1 MGWLGVRLA
10 VVYTYRS
17 TYPSHTLH
25 TLIQVY
31 YISRGRLR
39 PANKQ
44 YTGSINND
52 YELNLTDDTDVE
64 LVSLGRTL
72 PWE

>member
-1 MGWLGVRLA
+1 MVWCTHA
-10 VVYTYRS
+10 
-17 TYPSHTLH
+17 HT
-25 TLIQVY
+25 QMY

-44 YTGSINND
+44 YTGSIRND

-64 LVSLGRTL
+64 LVSLVRTL
-72 PWE
+72 PWD